1 MASKGG
7 TGGRG
12 GTESIEVDG
21 RRLRFTH
28 PDKVLYQATGTTKA
42 DVLEYYQAVAPLL
55 ITYAGRRPVT
65 RKRWPDG
72 TDDKSFF
79 EKNLPSHA
87 PDWVPRVAI
96 EHSSRTVRYPVVD
109 SPATLAWFAQQ
120 AALELHV
127 PQWTLAGDEPGRT
140 RRIVIDLDPG
150 EDVDLATTA
159 KVALRVRDLLS
170 EAGLESFPVTSGSK
184 GIHLYARLNKPVTS
198 KGASAVAREI
208 AKTLAKQTPD
218 LVTATMKRSIRAGKV
233 FVDWSQNSGA
243 KTTVAPYSLRGR
255 AEPWVAAPRSWEE
268 LGDGGLEHL
277 HWDEVLRRLDTDGDL
292 LEGLEGSASRG
303 GGGKKGS
310 APSGKRSGAPAGK
323 KKAGGKKKSS
333 SSSQKGRPDRDG
345 SDTTDAADSE
355 GSDSEASDADA
366 SGTDRADGNRAA
378 TDPGCDA
385 EPASADAVVT
395 SLAEYRR
402 KRDRRNTPEP
412 FEGEVETDRDDVDG
426 PIFVI
431 QEHHARR
438 LHFDLRLEHHGVL
451 ASWAVPKN
459 LPTEPR
465 DRRLAV
471 NTEDHPLGYETFEG
485 TIPKGEY
492 GAGHMTIWDRGWYE
506 CEKWREDEIIVWLHG
521 DKVSGRYVLVRTS
534 AEKNQWIVQYMKD
547 QSPDS
552 FYGGRDNPKSSY
564 PEGDQRA
571 GGSGKARGRS
581 SGTAASRGSGGAS
594 RDSDRAGLPDTPTLP
609 MIPTAATV
617 TELPDDKWAFE
628 GKWDGYRVTVATS
641 GPGSG
646 VGSGPGSGQ
655 TRLASRNGNSM
666 DWLAGGFP
674 GLAEALERPAVLD
687 GELVI
692 PGPDGVPDFAS
703 LAKQAAAEGKDA
715 SLPPVE
721 LFIFDVLELDGVDLQ
736 SQAWER
742 RREVLDLLA
751 PAMREVDRVHVP
763 EVLDGPGDRALA
775 EAEEFGWEGIVAKR
789 RDSRYE
795 SGRRSKAWLKEKLL
809 TTTDAVVGG
818 WRPGK
823 GGRSGSLGSLLLGLP
838 AETGLTYIGRVGTGF
853 TAKQARAL
861 LDELEPLRRKTS
873 PFVEDLPSDA
883 RRDAIWVL
891 PKLVVEVRHQ
901 GFTEEGNMRQPSWRD
916 IRRDKLPGDL

>member
-1 MASKGG
+1 MASKGSK
-7 TGGRG
+7 
-12 GTESIEVDG
+12 ESVEVDG
-21 RRLRFTH
+21 RTIRFTH
-28 PDKVLYQATGTTKA
+28 ADKVLYEATGTTKA
-42 DVLEYYQAVAPLL
+42 DVLEYYLAVAPLL
-55 ITYAGRRPVT
+55 MTYAGRRPVT

-96 EHSSRTVRYPVVD
+96 EHSSRTVRYPVLD

-127 PQWTLAGDEPGRT
+127 PQWTLENDEPGRT

-150 EDVDLATTA
+150 EDVDLDTTA

-170 EAGLESFPVTSGSK
+170 EAGLDSFPVTSGSK
-184 GIHLYARLNKPVTS
+184 GIHLYARLDKAVTA
-198 KGASAVAREI
+198 ASASKVAKQI
-208 AKTLAKQTPD
+208 AQSLAKQTPD
-218 LVTATMKRSIRAGKV
+218 LVTATMTRSIRDGKV

-268 LGDGGLEHL
+268 LGDGGLAHL
-277 HWDEVLRRLDTDGDL
+277 HWDEVLKRLDSDGDL
-292 LEGLEGSASRG
+292 LDGLEGTAQKKATKKKSTSSTGSASRA
-303 GGGKKGS
+303 KKSGS
-310 APSGKRSGAPAGK
+310 G
-323 KKAGGKKKSS
+323 KKSS
-333 SSSQKGRPDRDG
+333 SSS
-345 SDTTDAADSE
+345 SDDEDPEPADTDS
-355 GSDSEASDADA
+355 
-366 SGTDRADGNRAA
+366 TDD
-378 TDPGCDA
+378 DPTHSTNVEGCDA
-385 EPASADAVVT
+385 EPASDDAVVT

-402 KRDRRNTPEP
+402 KRDRRKTPEP
-412 FEGEVETDRDDVDG
+412 FDGEVETDRDDVDG

-459 LPTEPR
+459 LPTEPK

-506 CEKWREDEIIVWLHG
+506 CEKWRSDEIIVWLHG
-521 DKVSGRYVLVRTS
+521 EKVSGRYVLVRTS
-534 AEKNQWIVQYMKD
+534 AEKNQWIVQFMKD
-547 QSPDS
+547 QSLDS

-564 PEGDQRA
+564 PEGDKRA
-571 GGSGKARGRS
+571 RSGS
-581 SGTAASRGSGGAS
+581 GSGGS
-594 RDSDRAGLPDTPTLP
+594 SSGDSDSGPGGADRPDAPPLP

-628 GKWDGYRVTVATS
+628 GKWDGYRVTIATS
-641 GPGSG
+641 GAG
-646 VGSGPGSGQ
+646 GQ
-655 TRLASRNGNSM
+655 ARLVSRNGNSM
-666 DWLAGGFP
+666 DWLTDGFP
-674 GLAEALERPAVLD
+674 GLADALERPAVID
-687 GELVI
+687 AELVI
-692 PGPDGVPDFAS
+692 LGSDGVPDFAS
-703 LAKQAAAEGKDA
+703 LAKQAAAEGRDS
-715 SLPPVE
+715 SLPAVE
-721 LFIFDVLELDGVDLQ
+721 LFVFDVLEVDGVDLRT
-736 SQAWER
+736 QAWER

-751 PAMREVDRVHVP
+751 PALTGVDRVHVP

-809 TTTDAVVGG
+809 TTTEAVVGG

-853 TAKQARAL
+853 SDKQARAL
-861 LDELEPLRRKTS
+861 LDELEPLTRKTS
-873 PFVEDLPSDA
+873 PFVEQLPADA

-901 GFTEEGNMRQPSWRD
+901 GFTEDGHMRQSSWRD

>member
-7 TGGRG
+7 K
-12 GTESIEVDG
+12 ESVEVDG
-21 RRLRFTH
+21 RTIRFTH
-28 PDKVLYQATGTTKA
+28 ADKVLYEATGTTKA
-42 DVLEYYQAVAPLL
+42 DVLEYYLAVAPLL
-55 ITYAGRRPVT
+55 MTYAGRRPVT

-72 TDDKSFF
+72 TEDKSFF

-96 EHSSRTVRYPVVD
+96 EHSSRTVRYPVLD

-127 PQWTLAGDEPGRT
+127 PQWTLENDEPGRT

-150 EDVDLATTA
+150 EDVDLDTTA

-170 EAGLESFPVTSGSK
+170 EAGLDSFPVTSGSK
-184 GIHLYARLNKPVTS
+184 GIHLYARLEKAVTA
-198 KGASAVAREI
+198 ASASKVAKQI
-208 AKTLAKQTPD
+208 AQSLAKQTPD
-218 LVTATMKRSIRAGKV
+218 LVTATMKRSIREGKV

-268 LGDGGLEHL
+268 LGDGGLAHL
-277 HWDEVLRRLDTDGDL
+277 HWDEVLGRLESDGDL
-292 LEGLEGSASRG
+292 LDGLEGSAQ
-303 GGGKKGS
+303 KKATKKKSTSSTGS
-310 APSGKRSGAPAGK
+310 ASRAKKSGGS
-323 KKAGGKKKSS
+323 KKSS
-333 SSSQKGRPDRDG
+333 SSSSDDEDPEPADADSTDG
-345 SDTTDAADSE
+345 SDAAHSTDVE
-355 GSDSEASDADA
+355 
-366 SGTDRADGNRAA
+366 
-378 TDPGCDA
+378 GCDA
-385 EPASADAVVT
+385 EATSEDAVVT

-402 KRDRRNTPEP
+402 KRDRRKTPEP

-459 LPTEPR
+459 LPTEPK

-492 GAGHMTIWDRGWYE
+492 GAGHMTIWDQGWYE
-506 CEKWREDEIIVWLHG
+506 CEKWRSDEIIVWLHG

-564 PEGDQRA
+564 PEGDKRA
-571 GGSGKARGRS
+571 RSGGSSSGGSGGSSRSAGKAS
-581 SGTAASRGSGGAS
+581 S
-594 RDSDRAGLPDTPTLP
+594 RDSDTADRPDAPPLP

-628 GKWDGYRVTVATS
+628 GKWDGYRVTIATS
-641 GPGSG
+641 GAG
-646 VGSGPGSGQ
+646 GQ
-655 TRLASRNGNSM
+655 ARLVSRNGNSM
-666 DWLAGGFP
+666 DWLTDGFP
-674 GLAEALERPAVLD
+674 GLADALERPAVID
-687 GELVI
+687 AELVI
-692 PGPDGVPDFAS
+692 LGSDGVPDFAS
-703 LAKQAAAEGKDA
+703 LAKQAAAEGRDS
-715 SLPPVE
+715 SLPAVE
-721 LFIFDVLELDGVDLQ
+721 LFVFDVLEVDGVDLRT
-736 SQAWER
+736 QAWER

-751 PAMREVDRVHVP
+751 PALTGVDRVHVP

-809 TTTDAVVGG
+809 TTTEAVVGG

-853 TAKQARAL
+853 SDKQARAL
-861 LDELEPLRRKTS
+861 LEELEPLTRKTS
-873 PFVEDLPSDA
+873 PFVEQLPADA

-901 GFTEEGNMRQPSWRD
+901 GFTEDGHMRQSSWRD

>member
-1 MASKGG
+1 MASKG
-7 TGGRG
+7 TK
-12 GTESIEVDG
+12 ESVEVDG
-21 RRLRFTH
+21 RTIRFTH
-28 PDKVLYQATGTTKA
+28 ADKVLYEATGTTKA
-42 DVLEYYQAVAPLL
+42 DVLEYYLAVAPLL
-55 ITYAGRRPVT
+55 LTYAGRRPVT

-96 EHSSRTVRYPVVD
+96 EHSSRTVRYPVLD

-127 PQWTLAGDEPGRT
+127 PQWTLENDEPGRT

-150 EDVDLATTA
+150 QDVDLDTTA

-170 EAGLESFPVTSGSK
+170 EAGLDSFPVTSGSK
-184 GIHLYARLNKPVTS
+184 GIHLYARLDKAVTA
-198 KGASAVAREI
+198 ASASKVAKQI
-208 AKTLAKQTPD
+208 AQSLAKQTPD
-218 LVTATMKRSIRAGKV
+218 LVTATMKRSIRDGKV

-268 LGDGGLEHL
+268 LGDGGLAHL
-277 HWDEVLRRLDTDGDL
+277 HWDEVLKRLDSDGDL
-292 LEGLEGSASRG
+292 LDGLESPGSGSGSRSAKKKSTSSTGSASRA
-303 GGGKKGS
+303 KKSGS
-310 APSGKRSGAPAGK
+310 G
-323 KKAGGKKKSS
+323 KKSS
-333 SSSQKGRPDRDG
+333 SSSDDEDPEPA
-345 SDTTDAADSE
+345 DTASTDDNTTQS
-355 GSDSEASDADA
+355 
-366 SGTDRADGNRAA
+366 TDVE
-378 TDPGCDA
+378 GCDA
-385 EPASADAVVT
+385 EPANEDAVVT

-402 KRDRRNTPEP
+402 KRDRRKTPEP
-412 FEGEVETDRDDVDG
+412 FDGEVETDRDDVDG

-459 LPTEPR
+459 LPTEPK

-492 GAGHMTIWDRGWYE
+492 GAGHMTIWDQGWYE

-564 PEGDQRA
+564 PEGDKRA
-571 GGSGKARGRS
+571 
-581 SGTAASRGSGGAS
+581 RGSG
-594 RDSDRAGLPDTPTLP
+594 RDSDMADRPDAPPLP

-628 GKWDGYRVTVATS
+628 GKWDGYRVTIATS
-641 GPGSG
+641 GAG
-646 VGSGPGSGQ
+646 GQ
-655 TRLASRNGNSM
+655 ARLVSRNGNSM
-666 DWLAGGFP
+666 DWLTDGFP
-674 GLAEALERPAVLD
+674 GLADALERPAVID
-687 GELVI
+687 AELVI
-692 PGPDGVPDFAS
+692 LGSDGVPDFAS
-703 LAKQAAAEGKDA
+703 LAKQAAAEGQDS
-715 SLPPVE
+715 SLHSVE
-721 LFIFDVLELDGVDLQ
+721 LFVFDVLEVDGVDLRT
-736 SQAWER
+736 QAWER
-742 RREVLDLLA
+742 RREVLDLLT
-751 PAMREVDRVHVP
+751 PALTSVDRVHVP

-775 EAEEFGWEGIVAKR
+775 EAEDAGWEGIVAKR

-809 TTTDAVVGG
+809 TTTEAVVGG

-853 TAKQARAL
+853 SDKQARAL
-861 LDELEPLRRKTS
+861 LEELQPLTRKTS
-873 PFVEDLPSDA
+873 PFVEQLPADA

-901 GFTEEGNMRQPSWRD
+901 GFTEDGHMRQSSWRD

>member
-1 MASKGG
+1 MASKG
-7 TGGRG
+7 TK
-12 GTESIEVDG
+12 ESVEVDG
-21 RRLRFTH
+21 RTIRFTH
-28 PDKVLYQATGTTKA
+28 ADKVLYEATGTTKA
-42 DVLEYYQAVAPLL
+42 DVLEYYLAVAPLL
-55 ITYAGRRPVT
+55 LTYAGRRPVT

-96 EHSSRTVRYPVVD
+96 EHSSRTVRYPVLD

-127 PQWTLAGDEPGRT
+127 PQWTLENDEPGRT

-150 EDVDLATTA
+150 EDVDLDTTA

-170 EAGLESFPVTSGSK
+170 EAGLDSFPVTSGSK
-184 GIHLYARLNKPVTS
+184 GIHLYARLDKAVTA
-198 KGASAVAREI
+198 ASASKVAKQI
-208 AKTLAKQTPD
+208 AQSLAKQTPD
-218 LVTATMKRSIRAGKV
+218 LVTATMKRSIREGKV

-268 LGDGGLEHL
+268 LGDGGLAHL
-277 HWDEVLRRLDTDGDL
+277 HWDEVLKRLDSDGDL
-292 LEGLEGSASRG
+292 LDGLEGTAQ
-303 GGGKKGS
+303 KK
-310 APSGKRSGAPAGK
+310 ATK
-323 KKAGGKKKSS
+323 KKATKKKSTSSTGSASGAKKSGGSKKSS
-333 SSSQKGRPDRDG
+333 SSSSDNEDPEPADADSTDG
-345 SDTTDAADSE
+345 SDAAHSTDVE
-355 GSDSEASDADA
+355 
-366 SGTDRADGNRAA
+366 
-378 TDPGCDA
+378 GCDA
-385 EPASADAVVT
+385 EATSEDAVVT

-402 KRDRRNTPEP
+402 KRDRRKTPEP

-459 LPTEPR
+459 LPTEPK

-521 DKVSGRYVLVRTS
+521 GRVSGRYVLVRTS

-564 PEGDQRA
+564 PEGDKRA
-571 GGSGKARGRS
+571 RSGSGSGGSSSGGSGGRS
-581 SGTAASRGSGGAS
+581 SRNS
-594 RDSDRAGLPDTPTLP
+594 DSANRPDAPPLP

-628 GKWDGYRVTVATS
+628 GKWDGYRVTIATS
-641 GPGSG
+641 GAG
-646 VGSGPGSGQ
+646 GQ
-655 TRLASRNGNSM
+655 ARLVSRNGNSM
-666 DWLAGGFP
+666 DWLTDGFP
-674 GLAEALERPAVLD
+674 GLADALERPAVID
-687 GELVI
+687 AELVI
-692 PGPDGVPDFAS
+692 LGSDGVPDFAS
-703 LAKQAAAEGKDA
+703 LAKQAAAEGQDS
-715 SLPPVE
+715 SLPAVE
-721 LFIFDVLELDGVDLQ
+721 LFVFDVLEVDGVDLRT
-736 SQAWER
+736 QAWER

-751 PAMREVDRVHVP
+751 PALTSVDRVHVP
-763 EVLDGPGDRALA
+763 AVLDGPGDRALA

-809 TTTDAVVGG
+809 TTTEAVVGG
-818 WRPGK
+818 WKPGK

-853 TAKQARAL
+853 SDKQARAL
-861 LDELEPLRRKTS
+861 LDELEPLTRKTS
-873 PFVEDLPSDA
+873 PFVEQLPADA

-901 GFTEEGNMRQPSWRD
+901 GFTEDGHMRQSSWRD

>member
-7 TGGRG
+7 K
-12 GTESIEVDG
+12 ESVEVDG
-21 RRLRFTH
+21 RTIRFTH
-28 PDKVLYQATGTTKA
+28 ADKVLYEATGTTKA
-42 DVLEYYQAVAPLL
+42 DVLEYYLAVAPLL
-55 ITYAGRRPVT
+55 MTYAGRRPVT

-96 EHSSRTVRYPVVD
+96 EHSSRTVRYPVLD

-127 PQWTLAGDEPGRT
+127 PQWTLENGEPGRT

-150 EDVDLATTA
+150 QDVDLDTTA

-170 EAGLESFPVTSGSK
+170 EAGLDSFPVTSGSK
-184 GIHLYARLNKPVTS
+184 GIHLYARLDKAVTA
-198 KGASAVAREI
+198 ASASKVAKQI
-208 AKTLAKQTPD
+208 AQSLAKQTPD
-218 LVTATMKRSIRAGKV
+218 LVTATMKRSIREGKV

-268 LGDGGLEHL
+268 LGDGGLAHL
-277 HWDEVLRRLDTDGDL
+277 HWDEVLGRLDSDGDL
-292 LEGLEGSASRG
+292 LDGLEGTAQKKATKKKSTSSTGSASRAKKSG
-303 GGGKKGS
+303 GS
-310 APSGKRSGAPAGK
+310 
-323 KKAGGKKKSS
+323 KKSS
-333 SSSQKGRPDRDG
+333 SSS
-345 SDTTDAADSE
+345 SDDEDPEPADTDS
-355 GSDSEASDADA
+355 
-366 SGTDRADGNRAA
+366 TDD
-378 TDPGCDA
+378 THSTEVEGCDA
-385 EPASADAVVT
+385 EPASEDAVVT

-402 KRDRRNTPEP
+402 KRDRRKTPEP
-412 FEGEVETDRDDVDG
+412 FDGEVETDRDDVDG

-459 LPTEPR
+459 LPTEPK

-564 PEGDQRA
+564 PEGDKRA
-571 GGSGKARGRS
+571 RSGSRSGGSSGGSGG
-581 SGTAASRGSGGAS
+581 AASRGS
-594 RDSDRAGLPDTPTLP
+594 DSADRPDAPPLP

-628 GKWDGYRVTVATS
+628 GKWDGYRVTIATS
-641 GPGSG
+641 GAG
-646 VGSGPGSGQ
+646 GQ
-655 TRLASRNGNSM
+655 ARLVSRNGNSM
-666 DWLAGGFP
+666 DWLTDGFP
-674 GLAEALERPAVLD
+674 GLADALERPAVID
-687 GELVI
+687 AELVI
-692 PGPDGVPDFAS
+692 LGSDGVPDFAS

-715 SLPPVE
+715 TLPDVE
-721 LFIFDVLELDGVDLQ
+721 LFVFDVLEVDGVDLRT
-736 SQAWER
+736 QAWER

-751 PAMREVDRVHVP
+751 PALRNVDRVHVP

-775 EAEEFGWEGIVAKR
+775 EAEDAGWEGIVAKR

-809 TTTDAVVGG
+809 TTTEAVVGG

-853 TAKQARAL
+853 SDKQARAL
-861 LDELEPLRRKTS
+861 LEELEPLTRKTS
-873 PFVEDLPSDA
+873 PFVEQLPADA

-901 GFTEEGNMRQPSWRD
+901 GFTEDGHMRQSSWRD

>member
-7 TGGRG
+7 K
-12 GTESIEVDG
+12 ESVEVDG
-21 RRLRFTH
+21 RTIRFTH
-28 PDKVLYQATGTTKA
+28 PDKVLYEATGTTKA
-42 DVLEYYQAVAPLL
+42 DVLEYFLAVAPLL
-55 ITYAGRRPVT
+55 MTYAGRRPVT

-96 EHSSRTVRYPVVD
+96 EHSSRTVRYPVLD
-109 SPATLAWFAQQ
+109 SPAALAWFAQQ

-127 PQWTLAGDEPGRT
+127 PQWTLENDEPGRT

-150 EDVDLATTA
+150 EDVDLDTTA

-170 EAGLESFPVTSGSK
+170 EAGLDSFPVTSGSK
-184 GIHLYARLNKPVTS
+184 GIHLYARLEKAVTA
-198 KGASAVAREI
+198 ASASKVAKQI
-208 AKTLAKQTPD
+208 AQSLAKQTPD
-218 LVTATMKRSIRAGKV
+218 LVTATMKRSIREGKV

-268 LGDGGLEHL
+268 LGDGGLAHL
-277 HWDEVLRRLDTDGDL
+277 HWDEVLKRLDSDGDL
-292 LEGLEGSASRG
+292 LDGLEGTAQKKATKKKSTSSTGSASRAKKSG
-303 GGGKKGS
+303 GS
-310 APSGKRSGAPAGK
+310 
-323 KKAGGKKKSS
+323 KKSS
-333 SSSQKGRPDRDG
+333 SSSSDDEDPEPADTDSTDG
-345 SDTTDAADSE
+345 SDAAHSTDVE
-355 GSDSEASDADA
+355 
-366 SGTDRADGNRAA
+366 
-378 TDPGCDA
+378 GCDA
-385 EPASADAVVT
+385 EATSEDAVVT

-402 KRDRRNTPEP
+402 KRDRRKTPEP

-459 LPTEPR
+459 LPTEPK

-492 GAGHMTIWDRGWYE
+492 GAGHMTIWDQGWYE
-506 CEKWREDEIIVWLHG
+506 CEKWRSDEIIVWLHG

-564 PEGDQRA
+564 PEGDKRA
-571 GGSGKARGRS
+571 RSGGSSSGGSGGSSRSAGKAS
-581 SGTAASRGSGGAS
+581 S
-594 RDSDRAGLPDTPTLP
+594 RDSDTADRPDAPPLP

-628 GKWDGYRVTVATS
+628 GKWDGYRVTIATS
-641 GPGSG
+641 GAG
-646 VGSGPGSGQ
+646 GQ
-655 TRLASRNGNSM
+655 ARLVSRNGNSM
-666 DWLAGGFP
+666 DWLTDGFP
-674 GLAEALERPAVLD
+674 GLADALERPAVID
-687 GELVI
+687 AELVI
-692 PGPDGVPDFAS
+692 LGSDGVPDFAS
-703 LAKQAAAEGKDA
+703 LAKQAAAEGRDS
-715 SLPPVE
+715 SLPAVE
-721 LFIFDVLELDGVDLQ
+721 LFVFDVLEVDGVDLRT
-736 SQAWER
+736 QAWER

-751 PAMREVDRVHVP
+751 PALTGVDRVHVP

-809 TTTDAVVGG
+809 TTTEAVVGG

-853 TAKQARAL
+853 SDKQARAL
-861 LDELEPLRRKTS
+861 LEELEPLTRKTS
-873 PFVEDLPSDA
+873 PFVEQLPADA

-901 GFTEEGNMRQPSWRD
+901 GFTEDGHMRQSSWRD

>member
-1 MASKGG
+1 MATKGKK
-7 TGGRG
+7 
-12 GTESIEVDG
+12 ESVEVDG
-21 RRLRFTH
+21 RTIRFTH
-28 PDKVLYQATGTTKA
+28 ADKVLYEATGTTKA
-42 DVLEYYQAVAPLL
+42 DVLEYYLAVAPLL
-55 ITYAGRRPVT
+55 MTYAGRRPVT

-87 PDWVPRVAI
+87 PDWMPRVAI
-96 EHSSRTVRYPVVD
+96 EHSSRTVRYPVLD

-127 PQWTLAGDEPGRT
+127 PQWTLENDEPGRT

-150 EDVDLATTA
+150 EDVDLDTTA

-170 EAGLESFPVTSGSK
+170 EAGLDSFPVTSGSK
-184 GIHLYARLNKPVTS
+184 GIHLYARLDKAVTA
-198 KGASAVAREI
+198 ASASKVAKQI
-208 AKTLAKQTPD
+208 AQSLAKQTPD
-218 LVTATMKRSIRAGKV
+218 LVTATMKRSIREGKV

-268 LGDGGLEHL
+268 LGDGGLAHL
-277 HWDEVLRRLDTDGDL
+277 HWDEVLKRLDSDGDL
-292 LEGLEGSASRG
+292 LDGLEGTGSGSGSGSAKKKPAKKSAAKKSGSDSGKSSAGSASRAKKSG
-303 GGGKKGS
+303 GG
-310 APSGKRSGAPAGK
+310 
-323 KKAGGKKKSS
+323 KKSS
-333 SSSQKGRPDRDG
+333 SSFEDEEPEPA
-345 SDTTDAADSE
+345 DTSPTDVE
-355 GSDSEASDADA
+355 
-366 SGTDRADGNRAA
+366 
-378 TDPGCDA
+378 GCDA
-385 EPASADAVVT
+385 EPASEDAVVT

-459 LPTEPR
+459 LPTEPK

-485 TIPKGEY
+485 SIPKGEY

-521 DKVSGRYVLVRTS
+521 ENVSGRYVLVRTS
-534 AEKNQWIVQYMKD
+534 AEKNQWIVQFMKD

-564 PEGDQRA
+564 PEGDKR
-571 GGSGKARGRS
+571 ARGS
-581 SGTAASRGSGGAS
+581 S
-594 RDSDRAGLPDTPTLP
+594 RDSDSADRPDAPPLP

-628 GKWDGYRVTVATS
+628 GKWDGYRVTIATS
-641 GPGSG
+641 GAG
-646 VGSGPGSGQ
+646 GQ
-655 TRLASRNGNSM
+655 ARLVSRNGNSM
-666 DWLAGGFP
+666 DWLTDGFP
-674 GLAEALERPAVLD
+674 GLADALERPAVID
-687 GELVI
+687 AELVI
-692 PGPDGVPDFAS
+692 LGSDGVPDFAS
-703 LAKQAAAEGKDA
+703 LAKQAAAEGQDS
-715 SLPPVE
+715 SLPAVE
-721 LFIFDVLELDGVDLQ
+721 LFVFDVLEVDGVDLRT
-736 SQAWER
+736 QAWER
-742 RREVLDLLA
+742 RREVLDLLT
-751 PAMREVDRVHVP
+751 PALTGVDRVHVP
-763 EVLDGPGDRALA
+763 AVLDGPGDRALA

-809 TTTDAVVGG
+809 TTTEAVVGG

-853 TAKQARAL
+853 SDKQARAL
-861 LDELEPLRRKTS
+861 LDELEPLTRKTS
-873 PFVEDLPSDA
+873 PFVEQLPADA

-901 GFTEEGNMRQPSWRD
+901 GFTEDGHMRQSSWRD

>member
-7 TGGRG
+7 K
-12 GTESIEVDG
+12 ESVEVDG
-21 RRLRFTH
+21 RTIRFTH
-28 PDKVLYQATGTTKA
+28 ADKVLYEATGTTKA
-42 DVLEYYQAVAPLL
+42 DVLEYYLAVAPLL
-55 ITYAGRRPVT
+55 MTYAGRRPVT

-96 EHSSRTVRYPVVD
+96 EHSSRTVRYPVLD

-127 PQWTLAGDEPGRT
+127 PQWTLENDEPGRT

-150 EDVDLATTA
+150 EGVDLDTTA

-170 EAGLESFPVTSGSK
+170 EAGLDSFPVTSGSK
-184 GIHLYARLNKPVTS
+184 GIHLYARLDKAVTA
-198 KGASAVAREI
+198 ASASKVAKQI
-208 AKTLAKQTPD
+208 AQSLAKQTPD
-218 LVTATMKRSIRAGKV
+218 LVTATMKRSIREGKV

-268 LGDGGLEHL
+268 LGDGGLAHL
-277 HWDEVLRRLDTDGDL
+277 HWDEVLKRLDSDGDFL
-292 LEGLEGSASRG
+292 DGLEGTAQKKATKKKSTSSTGSASRA
-303 GGGKKGS
+303 KKSGS
-310 APSGKRSGAPAGK
+310 S
-323 KKAGGKKKSS
+323 KKSS
-333 SSSQKGRPDRDG
+333 SSS
-345 SDTTDAADSE
+345 SDDEDPEPADTDS
-355 GSDSEASDADA
+355 
-366 SGTDRADGNRAA
+366 TDD
-378 TDPGCDA
+378 THSTEVEGCDA
-385 EPASADAVVT
+385 EPASEDAVVT

-402 KRDRRNTPEP
+402 KRDRRKTPEP
-412 FEGEVETDRDDVDG
+412 FDGEVETDRDDVDG

-459 LPTEPR
+459 LPTEPK

-564 PEGDQRA
+564 PEGDKRA
-571 GGSGKARGRS
+571 RSGGPSSGGSSSGGSSRGSGKAS
-581 SGTAASRGSGGAS
+581 SHDP
-594 RDSDRAGLPDTPTLP
+594 DSADRPDAPPLP

-628 GKWDGYRVTVATS
+628 GKWDGYRVTIATS
-641 GPGSG
+641 GAG
-646 VGSGPGSGQ
+646 GQ
-655 TRLASRNGNSM
+655 ARLVSRNGNSM
-666 DWLAGGFP
+666 DWLTDGFP
-674 GLAEALERPAVLD
+674 GLADALERPAVID
-687 GELVI
+687 AELVI
-692 PGPDGVPDFAS
+692 LGSDGVPDFAS
-703 LAKQAAAEGKDA
+703 LAKQAAAEGQD
-715 SLPPVE
+715 SLLPSVE
-721 LFIFDVLELDGVDLQ
+721 LFVFDVLEVDGVDLR

-751 PAMREVDRVHVP
+751 PALTGVDRVHVP

-809 TTTDAVVGG
+809 TTTEAVVGG

-853 TAKQARAL
+853 SDKQARAL
-861 LDELEPLRRKTS
+861 LDELEPLTRKTS
-873 PFVEDLPSDA
+873 PFVEQLPADA

-901 GFTEEGNMRQPSWRD
+901 GFTEDGHMRQSSWRD

>member
-1 MASKGG
+1 MASKGQK
-7 TGGRG
+7 
-12 GTESIEVDG
+12 ESVEVDG
-21 RRLRFTH
+21 QTVRFTH
-28 PDKVLYQATGTTKA
+28 PDKVLYETTGTTKA
-42 DVLEYYQAVAPLL
+42 EVLEYYLAVAPLL
-55 ITYAGRRPVT
+55 MTYAGRRPVT

-79 EKNLPSHA
+79 EKNLPQHA

-96 EHSSRTVRYPVVD
+96 EHSSRTVRYPVLD

-127 PQWTLAGDEPGRT
+127 PQWILENDEPGRT

-150 EDVDLATTA
+150 EDVDLDTTA
-159 KVALRVRDLLS
+159 RVALRVRDLLS
-170 EAGLESFPVTSGSK
+170 EAGLDAYPVTSGSK
-184 GIHLYARLNKPVTS
+184 GVHLYARLDRAVTS
-198 KGASAVAREI
+198 KSAAAVAKQI
-208 AKTLAKQTPD
+208 AQSLEKQTPD
-218 LVTATMKRSIRAGKV
+218 LVTATMKRSIRSGKV

-268 LGDGGLEHL
+268 LGDGGLAHL
-277 HWDEVLRRLDTDGDL
+277 HWDDVLKRLDSDGDL
-292 LEGLEGSASRG
+292 LDGLEGSGSG
-303 GGGKKGS
+303 SGSGS
-310 APSGKRSGAPAGK
+310 AKKKSATKSAAKKTPA
-323 KKAGGKKKSS
+323 KKAGSEGGKSSAGSASRAKKSGGGKKSS
-333 SSSQKGRPDRDG
+333 SSSDDDDPEPA
-345 SDTTDAADSE
+345 DTSSTDVE
-355 GSDSEASDADA
+355 
-366 SGTDRADGNRAA
+366 
-378 TDPGCDA
+378 GCDA
-385 EPASADAVVT
+385 EPASEDAVVT

-431 QEHHARR
+431 QEHHARC

-459 LPTEPR
+459 LPTEPK

-521 DKVSGRYVLVRTS
+521 EKVSGRYVLVRTS

-564 PEGDQRA
+564 PEGDKRARSGGSSA
-571 GGSGKARGRS
+571 GGSGSAGKGSSRRS
-581 SGTAASRGSGGAS
+581 GGGAS
-594 RDSDRAGLPDTPTLP
+594 HDPDSADRPDAPPLP

-628 GKWDGYRVTVATS
+628 GKWDGYRVTIATS
-641 GPGSG
+641 GAG
-646 VGSGPGSGQ
+646 GQ
-655 TRLASRNGNSM
+655 ARLVSRNGNSM
-666 DWLAGGFP
+666 DWLTDGFP
-674 GLAEALERPAVLD
+674 GLADALERPAVID
-687 GELVI
+687 AELVI
-692 PGPDGVPDFAS
+692 LGSDGVPDFAS
-703 LAKQAAAEGKDA
+703 LAKQAAAEGQDS
-715 SLPPVE
+715 SLPDVE
-721 LFIFDVLELDGVDLQ
+721 LFVFDVLQLDGVDLRT
-736 SQAWER
+736 QAWER

-751 PAMREVDRVHVP
+751 PALTRVDRVHVP

-809 TTTDAVVGG
+809 TTTEAVVGG

-823 GGRSGSLGSLLLGLP
+823 GGRAGSLGSLLLGLP
-838 AETGLTYIGRVGTGF
+838 AETGLAYIGRVGTGF
-853 TAKQARAL
+853 TDKQARAL

-873 PFVEDLPSDA
+873 PFVEQLPTDA

-901 GFTEEGNMRQPSWRD
+901 GFTDDGHMRQPSWRD

>member
-1 MASKGG
+1 MASKG
-7 TGGRG
+7 TK
-12 GTESIEVDG
+12 ESVEVDG
-21 RRLRFTH
+21 RTVRFTH
-28 PDKVLYQATGTTKA
+28 ADKVLYEATGTTKA
-42 DVLEYYQAVAPLL
+42 DVLEYYLAVAPLL
-55 ITYAGRRPVT
+55 MTYAGRRPVT

-96 EHSSRTVRYPVVD
+96 EHTKRTVTYPVVD

-127 PQWTLAGDEPGRT
+127 PQWTLENDEPGRT

-150 EDVDLATTA
+150 EGVDLDTTA

-184 GIHLYARLNKPVTS
+184 GIHLYARLDKAVTA
-198 KGASAVAREI
+198 KGASAVAKQI
-208 AKTLAKQTPD
+208 AKSLEKQTPD

-233 FVDWSQNSGA
+233 FLDWSQNSGA

-268 LGDGGLEHL
+268 LGDGGLAHL
-277 HWDEVLRRLDTDGDL
+277 HWDEVLKRLDSDGDL
-292 LEGLEGSASRG
+292 LDGLESPAQKKATKKKASSSTGSASRAKKSG
-303 GGGKKGS
+303 GS
-310 APSGKRSGAPAGK
+310 
-323 KKAGGKKKSS
+323 KKSS
-333 SSSQKGRPDRDG
+333 SSSEDEDPEPAGT
-345 SDTTDAADSE
+345 SSTDVE
-355 GSDSEASDADA
+355 GCE
-366 SGTDRADGNRAA
+366 
-378 TDPGCDA
+378 A
-385 EPASADAVVT
+385 EPASDDAVVT

-459 LPTEPR
+459 LPTEPK

-521 DKVSGRYVLVRTS
+521 EKVSGRYVLVRTS

-564 PEGDQRA
+564 PEGDKRA
-571 GGSGKARGRS
+571 RGSGRGSSGGSGG
-581 SGTAASRGSGGAS
+581 ASRGSGGAASRVSS
-594 RDSDRAGLPDTPTLP
+594 RDSDMADRPDAPPLP

-628 GKWDGYRVTVATS
+628 GKWDGYRVTIATS
-641 GPGSG
+641 GAG
-646 VGSGPGSGQ
+646 GQ
-655 TRLASRNGNSM
+655 ARLVSRNGNSM
-666 DWLAGGFP
+666 DWLTDGFP
-674 GLAEALERPAVLD
+674 GLADALERPAVID
-687 GELVI
+687 AELVI
-692 PGPDGVPDFAS
+692 LGSDGVPDFAS
-703 LAKQAAAEGKDA
+703 LAKQAAAEGQDS
-715 SLPPVE
+715 SLPAVE
-721 LFIFDVLELDGVDLQ
+721 LFVFDVLEVDGVDLRT
-736 SQAWER
+736 QAWER
-742 RREVLDLLA
+742 RREVLDLLT
-751 PAMREVDRVHVP
+751 PALTSVDRVHVP

-775 EAEEFGWEGIVAKR
+775 EADEFGWEGIVAKR

-809 TTTDAVVGG
+809 TTTEAVVGG

-838 AETGLTYIGRVGTGF
+838 VETGLTYIGRVGTGF
-853 TAKQARAL
+853 SDKQARAL
-861 LDELEPLRRKTS
+861 LEELEPLRRRSS
-873 PFVEDLPSDA
+873 PFVDDLPSDA

-901 GFTEEGNMRQPSWRD
+901 GFTEDGNMRQPSWRD

>member
-1 MASKGG
+1 MASKG
-7 TGGRG
+7 TK
-12 GTESIEVDG
+12 ESVEVDG
-21 RRLRFTH
+21 RTVRFTH
-28 PDKVLYQATGTTKA
+28 ADKVLYEATGTTKA
-42 DVLEYYQAVAPLL
+42 DVLEYYLAVAPLL
-55 ITYAGRRPVT
+55 MTYAGRRPVT

-96 EHSSRTVRYPVVD
+96 EHTKRTVTYPVVD

-127 PQWTLAGDEPGRT
+127 PQWTLENDEPGRT

-150 EDVDLATTA
+150 EGVDLDTTA

-184 GIHLYARLNKPVTS
+184 GIHLYARLDKAVTA
-198 KGASAVAREI
+198 KGASAVAKQI
-208 AKTLAKQTPD
+208 AKSLEKQTPD

-233 FVDWSQNSGA
+233 FLDWSQNSGA

-268 LGDGGLEHL
+268 LGDGGLAHL
-277 HWDEVLRRLDTDGDL
+277 HWDEVLKRLDSDGDL
-292 LEGLEGSASRG
+292 LDGLESPAQKKATKKKASSSTGSASRAKKSG
-303 GGGKKGS
+303 GS
-310 APSGKRSGAPAGK
+310 
-323 KKAGGKKKSS
+323 KKSS
-333 SSSQKGRPDRDG
+333 SSSEDEDPEPAGT
-345 SDTTDAADSE
+345 SSTDVE
-355 GSDSEASDADA
+355 GCE
-366 SGTDRADGNRAA
+366 
-378 TDPGCDA
+378 A
-385 EPASADAVVT
+385 EPASDDAVVT

-412 FEGEVETDRDDVDG
+412 FEGEVETDREDVDG

-459 LPTEPR
+459 LPTEPK

-521 DKVSGRYVLVRTS
+521 EKVSGRYVLVRTS

-564 PEGDQRA
+564 PEGDKRA
-571 GGSGKARGRS
+571 RGSGRGSSGGSGG
-581 SGTAASRGSGGAS
+581 ASRGSGGAASRVSS
-594 RDSDRAGLPDTPTLP
+594 RDSDMADRPDVPPLP

-628 GKWDGYRVTVATS
+628 GKWDGYRVTIATS
-641 GPGSG
+641 GAG
-646 VGSGPGSGQ
+646 GQ
-655 TRLASRNGNSM
+655 ARLVSRNGNSM
-666 DWLAGGFP
+666 DWLTDGFP
-674 GLAEALERPAVLD
+674 GLADALERPAVID
-687 GELVI
+687 AELVI
-692 PGPDGVPDFAS
+692 LGSDGVPDFAS
-703 LAKQAAAEGKDA
+703 LAKQAAAEGQDS
-715 SLPPVE
+715 SLPAVE
-721 LFIFDVLELDGVDLQ
+721 LFVFDVLEVDGVDLRT
-736 SQAWER
+736 QAWER
-742 RREVLDLLA
+742 RREVLDLLT
-751 PAMREVDRVHVP
+751 PALTSVDRVHVP

-775 EAEEFGWEGIVAKR
+775 EADEFGWEGIVAKR

-809 TTTDAVVGG
+809 TTTEAVVGG

-853 TAKQARAL
+853 SDKQARAL
-861 LDELEPLRRKTS
+861 LEELEPLRRRSS
-873 PFVEDLPSDA
+873 PFVDDLPSDA

-901 GFTEEGNMRQPSWRD
+901 GFTEDGNMRQPSWRD